1 MRISDWSS
9 DVCSSDLRHHHGD
22 QSLRHFRCPL
32 VAFETGCTMRE
43 ARLQGKILS
52 FRHDRTPS
60 ALVAAPSS
68 AHSSAMPMTRI
79 AALLL
84 ALFLLAAA
92 PIRAEEAG
100 ERRPVTILISI
111 DGFRADYLNR
121 GLTPNIS
128 RLAAEGA
135 HGKLRPS
142 FQIGRAHV

>member
-1 MRISDWSS
+1 
-9 DVCSSDLRHHHGD
+9 
-22 QSLRHFRCPL
+22 
-32 VAFETGCTMRE
+32 
-43 ARLQGKILS
+43 
-52 FRHDRTPS
+52 
-60 ALVAAPSS
+60 
-68 AHSSAMPMTRI
+68 MPMTRI

-142 FQIGRAHV
+142 FPTKTFPNHYALVTGKRPETTGIVGNRMINPRRHGQIFSLGNATQWLGPFRSEERRVG

>member
-92 PIRAEEAG
+92 RSAEHTSELQSLMRIPYA
-100 ERRPVTILISI
+100 V
-111 DGFRADYLNR
+111 FCLNNTNN
-121 GLTPNIS
+121 LS
-128 RLAAEGA
+128 
-135 HGKLRPS
+135 K
-142 FQIGRAHV
+142 

>member
-1 MRISDWSS
+1 
-9 DVCSSDLRHHHGD
+9 
-22 QSLRHFRCPL
+22 
-32 VAFETGCTMRE
+32 MRE

-79 AALLL
+79 AAPLL

-100 ERRPVTILISI
+100 ERRPVTILIPI
-111 DGFRADYLNR
+111 DGLRADYLNR

-135 HGKLRPS
+135 PGKLRPS
-142 FQIGRAHV
+142 FRTTTFHHHYALVTGNRHATNELAGNRMTDTRPHGQ